1 VIQAKMNRHAGLI
14 KSDDEIAIMRD
25 AGRILGRVRER
36 LVEKVS
42 PGVSTLDIDNLA
54 RELVEAS
61 GSKPAFLGYRGYPG
75 TVCASINEE
84 VVHGIPSAKRR
95 LAEGDLISIDIGL
108 IRNGFYVDT
117 ATTVAVGK
125 VTPEVDELIRVTRAS
140 LDIGIAAARSDKRL
154 GDISSAIQTYV
165 ESEGLTVVREYT
177 GHGIGRELH
186 EDPKIPNF
194 GPPGKGMRLRAGM
207 VMALEPM
214 VNLGTWSTEVL
225 SDGWTVVTADR
236 KPSAHFEHTIVVTA
250 NGPEILTA

>member
-1 VIQAKMNRHAGLI
+1 
-14 KSDDEIAIMRD
+14 
-25 AGRILGRVRER
+25 VREE
-36 LVEKVS
+36 LAEKVK

-54 RELVEAS
+54 RERIERS
-61 GSKPAFLGYRGYPG
+61 GSTPAFLGYRGYPG

-95 LAEGDLISIDIGL
+95 LAEGDLISIDVGL
-108 IRNGFYVDT
+108 IRNGFYADT
-117 ATTVAVGK
+117 AVTVAVGE
-125 VTPEVDELIRVTRAS
+125 VGPEIDELIRVTRTS
-140 LDIGIAAARSDKRL
+140 LDVGIAAACSGRRL
-154 GDISSAIQTYV
+154 GDVSSAIQTYV
-165 ESEGLTVVREYT
+165 ESKGLAVVREYT

-194 GPPGKGMRLRAGM
+194 GPPGKGMRLREGM

-214 VNLGTWSTEVL
+214 VNLGTWGTEVL